1 MEREE
6 RRDVQIAG
14 LQQALALLA
23 REQQE
28 QGESGAAKQHGVEQ
42 AAEATRTLTP
52 NP

>member
-6 RRDVQIAG
+6 RRDVQIVG

-23 REQQE
+23 QEQQE

-42 AAEATRTLTP
+42 AELRISPQLRTW
-52 NP
+52 